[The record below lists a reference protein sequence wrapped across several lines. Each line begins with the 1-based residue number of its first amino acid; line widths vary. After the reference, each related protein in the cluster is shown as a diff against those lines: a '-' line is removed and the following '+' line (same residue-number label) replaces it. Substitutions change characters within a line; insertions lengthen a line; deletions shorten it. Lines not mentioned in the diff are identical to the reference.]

1 MPDETPPS
9 HTQINQICDR
19 FEDAWRQNAPVD
31 IADFLAMATAADRQ
45 RLLEQLL
52 PIDIEFRQ
60 KTNATCD
67 PDIYT
72 VLGPE
77 AVELAADIL
86 GKNKLAADQA
96 TMAPR
101 SGDASSADLDDS
113 DLDFDVA
120 FEATRSAAGS
130 TASADSKR
138 IGRYKLLQEIGE
150 GGMGTVWMAE
160 QQQPVRRRVA
170 LKVIKTGM
178 DTKQVIARFEAERQA
193 LALMDHQNIAR
204 VLDAG
209 TTDEGLPYFVMEL
222 VKGIPYVEY
231 CNKNRL
237 SIKERL
243 ELFVPVCK
251 AIQHA
256 HQKGIIHRDLKP
268 SNVLVTLYDGHAVP
282 KVIDFGLAKALDQ
295 QAKLTDRTMFT
306 EFGQVVGTLQY
317 MSPEQAEMNAL
328 DVDTRTDVYSLGVML
343 YELLTGTTPIETKT
357 LKQNALMKVLEVIRE
372 TDPPRPSI
380 RLSESGDAVSG
391 YSEQR
396 KIEPARLQQMLRG
409 ELDWIVMKSLEK
421 DRTRRYETASAFVDD
436 IQRYLA
442 DEAVEAR
449 PATARYLFGKFVKKH
464 RGLVA
469 TIAALTGLLIAGIIG
484 TSYGLVQANRKTA
497 EVVEQKQRADGEAE
511 NARAAEKVAK
521 QKEAEA
527 ATEAS
532 KSQAAEKTA
541 KQKEAEAAMEASKA
555 KAAEARAKQ
564 NEQQAISAKE
574 QTEQTLARSNFFLAT
589 ARWSAGRIQD
599 SHEFLSKIPRAYRN
613 VECGLLR
620 QLEGCEMTCYGHSF
634 AVNRVRYTADRSRIV
649 SSSNKIKIWDATTG
663 KELREIDGQQFDLNF
678 TGTQIAASTS
688 DHKIKLFDLLT
699 GEELKT
705 LPNEVAKSVSGLR
718 FSNNSKQLAAIV
730 DHQTI
735 KLWDPTNGQL
745 LHTISSDKQ
754 RFLKDTCFSPD
765 GKWIAILGGVSV
777 TLWDTNDGKLLRSFD
792 VHDLYGTTS
801 LCVSP
806 DGRWIATGGKDQT
819 IKLWDAATGKEVR
832 TYTGHADIVEC
843 VCFSPDGLQIA
854 SGSDNGTIKLWDT
867 ESGQQILTHRG
878 HTAGVTSV
886 TFSPDGT
893 RIVSGS
899 KDATVKFWNAT
910 AANNFRLLRGHFADI
925 SHICFS
931 QDGKRIASASLAGA
945 PKIWDAITG
954 EAICSMK
961 AGSFK
966 SYRVAFNHD
975 GTQLVSGQFDGTIRL
990 WDASNGDELLTILA
1004 HPGQGVTSVGISPD
1018 NKLIVST
1025 GLQGTLKLWDA
1036 ETGQEIRA
1044 WKFDKKAIDTKALKA
1059 RFSPDG
1065 KQIFIT
1071 YVTGVIRTWDVG
1083 SGEELQ
1089 SPFPNLDLSAVSPCF
1104 EISAD
1109 GTRIATGTVNSMIKI
1124 WDKAGKLVNTLRG
1137 HKKPI
1142 RSLSLSP
1149 DGKRLVSITGLTLP
1163 LTDHTVKLW
1172 DVVTGE
1178 ELISF
1183 DGQSLNGSNILFS
1196 PDGSMIAWAGSGANP
1211 VIKLW
1216 DVATGEEVKQ
1226 VIKGMG
1232 SQRPRVTTSDDGMK
1246 VTLSFGMKEIVV
1258 FDANSNELGITPGGS
1273 LPQFISSGA
1282 DLLVVDPD
1290 FRDSRKEKIFRQ
1302 FKAKLVPSYHAAQ
1315 ALIALQ
1321 KEDWYVATF
1330 HRAWE
1335 LKADPNSKTAYD
1347 NFQNVYKALQVQYD
1361 DQKQELT
1368 DFLSPQVVEAAGLS
1382 APKSPKSTFSKLEA
1396 KEINR
1401 DIWEKVK
1408 SPNPNAV
1415 KNGVA
1420 LLSQTEI
1427 DSMRDVCNDFRSKD
1441 DHIANHTKY
1450 LKTLLLAEYRLNHLD
1465 SVMSVDRRLEDFK
1478 RKQAYSKE
1486 KTNDEPLTVE
1496 DIRKRRANIKREDL
1510 DWSPVELAVLAM
1522 SYHKLSKNK
1531 KATEFQAQLD
1541 QAMKLDKCRDDE
1553 DSKSFFAEANELLGP
1568 PTPVET
1574 DE

>member
-1 MPDETPPS
+1 MPDETQPP

-19 FEDAWRQNAPVD
+19 FEDAWRQGSPVN
-31 IADFLAMATAADRQ
+31 IADFLAMATATERQ
-45 RLLEQLL
+45 RLLKQLL
-52 PIDIEFRQ
+52 PIDIEFRR

-67 PDIYT
+67 PAIYT
-72 VLGPE
+72 ALGPE
-77 AVELAADIL
+77 AVELAVDIL
-86 GKNKLAADQA
+86 AKNNSAADQA
-96 TMAPR
+96 TLAPR
-101 SGDASSADLDDS
+101 STDVSSADSNDS

-130 TASADSKR
+130 TDSVSSKR

-160 QQQPVRRRVA
+160 QQEPVRRRVA

-178 DTKQVIARFEAERQA
+178 DSKQVIARFEAERQA

-380 RLSESGDAVSG
+380 RLSESGEAVSG

-396 KIEPARLQQMLRG
+396 KIEPARLEQMLRG

-469 TIAALTGLLIAGIIG
+469 TITALTGLLIAGIIG

-541 KQKEAEAAMEASKA
+541 KQKEVEAAMEASKARAAEKIAIQKETEAATEASKA

-589 ARWSAGRIQD
+589 ARWNAGRIQD
-599 SHEFLSKIPRAYRN
+599 SHEFLSKIPQAYRN

-634 AVNRVRYTADRSRIV
+634 AVRRVRYTADRSRIV

-663 KELREIDGQQFDLNF
+663 KELREIDGQQFDINLA
-678 TGTQIAASTS
+678 GTQIAASTF
-688 DHKIKLFDLLT
+688 DHKIKLFNLLT

-705 LPNEVAKSVSGLR
+705 LPNKDAKSIYGLR
-718 FSNNSKQLAAIV
+718 FSNNGKQLAAVV
-730 DHQTI
+730 DNQTI
-735 KLWDPTNGQL
+735 KLWDPTNGNL

-754 RFLKDTCFSPD
+754 RYLTDPCFSPD
-765 GKWIAILGGVSV
+765 GKWIAALGGVSV

-792 VHDLYGTTS
+792 VHDIYGTTS

-819 IKLWDAATGKEVR
+819 IKLWDVATGEEVR
-832 TYTGHADIVEC
+832 TLTGHANIVEC

-854 SGSDNGTIKLWDT
+854 SGSDNGVI
-867 ESGQQILTHRG
+867 
-878 HTAGVTSV
+878 
-886 TFSPDGT
+886 
-893 RIVSGS
+893 
-899 KDATVKFWNAT
+899 
-910 AANNFRLLRGHFADI
+910 
-925 SHICFS
+925 
-931 QDGKRIASASLAGA
+931 
-945 PKIWDAITG
+945 
-954 EAICSMK
+954 
-961 AGSFK
+961 
-966 SYRVAFNHD
+966 
-975 GTQLVSGQFDGTIRL
+975 
-990 WDASNGDELLTILA
+990 
-1004 HPGQGVTSVGISPD
+1004 
-1018 NKLIVST
+1018 
-1025 GLQGTLKLWDA
+1025 KLWDA
-1036 ETGQEIRA
+1036 E
-1044 WKFDKKAIDTKALKA
+1044 
-1059 RFSPDG
+1059 
-1065 KQIFIT
+1065 
-1071 YVTGVIRTWDVG
+1071 
-1083 SGEELQ
+1083 SG
-1089 SPFPNLDLSAVSPCF
+1089 
-1104 EISAD
+1104 
-1109 GTRIATGTVNSMIKI
+1109 
-1124 WDKAGKLVNTLRG
+1124 
-1137 HKKPI
+1137 
-1142 RSLSLSP
+1142 
-1149 DGKRLVSITGLTLP
+1149 
-1163 LTDHTVKLW
+1163 
-1172 DVVTGE
+1172 
-1178 ELISF
+1178 
-1183 DGQSLNGSNILFS
+1183 
-1196 PDGSMIAWAGSGANP
+1196 
-1211 VIKLW
+1211 
-1216 DVATGEEVKQ
+1216 
-1226 VIKGMG
+1226 
-1232 SQRPRVTTSDDGMK
+1232 
-1246 VTLSFGMKEIVV
+1246 
-1258 FDANSNELGITPGGS
+1258 
-1273 LPQFISSGA
+1273 
-1282 DLLVVDPD
+1282 
-1290 FRDSRKEKIFRQ
+1290 
-1302 FKAKLVPSYHAAQ
+1302 
-1315 ALIALQ
+1315 
-1321 KEDWYVATF
+1321 
-1330 HRAWE
+1330 
-1335 LKADPNSKTAYD
+1335 
-1347 NFQNVYKALQVQYD
+1347 
-1361 DQKQELT
+1361 
-1368 DFLSPQVVEAAGLS
+1368 
-1382 APKSPKSTFSKLEA
+1382 
-1396 KEINR
+1396 
-1401 DIWEKVK
+1401 
-1408 SPNPNAV
+1408 
-1415 KNGVA
+1415 
-1420 LLSQTEI
+1420 
-1427 DSMRDVCNDFRSKD
+1427 
-1441 DHIANHTKY
+1441 
-1450 LKTLLLAEYRLNHLD
+1450 
-1465 SVMSVDRRLEDFK
+1465 
-1478 RKQAYSKE
+1478 
-1486 KTNDEPLTVE
+1486 
-1496 DIRKRRANIKREDL
+1496 RANFD
-1510 DWSPVELAVLAM
+1510 SPRSHRRSHQSGIQPRRHQNCLR
-1522 SYHKLSKNK
+1522 
-1531 KATEFQAQLD
+1531 Q
-1541 QAMKLDKCRDDE
+1541 
-1553 DSKSFFAEANELLGP
+1553 
-1568 PTPVET
+1568 
-1574 DE
+1574 